1 MHFREKKRK
10 KKRYYGLSM
19 VHKYMQNKKY
29 FFLVQ
34 EIALLNNP
42 SSLNSYKISSKSI
55 FSILKKI

>member
-1 MHFREKKRK
+1 MDSAWYTNICRIKIE
-10 KKRYYGLSM
+10 
-19 VHKYMQNKKY
+19 Y